1 MTELQIYLLIAP
13 VLLVAFG
20 GGLAVYARYDA
31 VQMTRPSPAGPG
43 SPPGSRFPSQS
54 ACETHNTNIHMA
66 STSGAAMSYD
76 RTASKRAIN
85 VSLNDDLVRQAKLY
99 TRNLSGTLEDLLDDF
114 VTRERARRRDE
125 DAALD
130 RVIGALNA
138 FHSEHGLLS
147 DEFPSL

>member
-1 MTELQIYLLIAP
+1 
-13 VLLVAFG
+13 
-20 GGLAVYARYDA
+20 
-31 VQMTRPSPAGPG
+31 
-43 SPPGSRFPSQS
+43 
-54 ACETHNTNIHMA
+54 MA
-66 STSGAAMSYD
+66 STSGPAMSYD
-76 RTASKRAIN
+76 RAASKRAIN

-138 FHSEHGLLS
+138 FHAEHGLLS